1 MVSADLWPR
10 FARTPRVSLMP
21 GRATVTLKADRRLR
35 RLRSAR
41 TALQK
46 QQQGRNEMRKR
57 GMLILMALFGFALS
71 GAPVFAAEPA
81 PAVIDNERVKVF
93 DTTESIAPM
102 PDDFVA
108 ISFAEG
114 TAIFGRAGETA
125 GVPGFRT
132 IVIDLKNH
140 PVAPLANNTGYPNAY
155 PRPHIDKL
163 LENDRVIVWHYRW
176 FLNDPTPMHFHDKD
190 VVVVYL
196 ENSPLQSTEPDGKA
210 VVNEYKS
217 GDIRF
222 NKRDRTHTELVVRGS
237 ASAVITELK

>member
-1 MVSADLWPR
+1 MTPVGFPLQPADRAAGFRQLDAWPR
-10 FARTPRVSLMP
+10 
-21 GRATVTLKADRRLR
+21 RRYVEGQLR
-35 RLRSAR
+35 PTR
-41 TALQK
+41 TAIQK
-46 QQQGRNEMRKR
+46 QQKESVMR
-57 GMLILMALFGFALS
+57 GMLVLPALLLLALL
-71 GAPVFAAEPA
+71 GAPATPVAAELA
-81 PAVIDNERVKVF
+81 PAMIDNERVKVF
-93 DTTESIAPM
+93 DTTEAIAAM

-108 ISFAEG
+108 ISFDKG
-114 TAIFGRAGETA
+114 TATFGHAGETA
-125 GVPGFRT
+125 GSPGVRT

-140 PVAPLANNTGYPNAY
+140 PVALLANNTGYPNAY

-196 ENSPLQSTEPDGKA
+196 EDSPLQSTEPNGKT

>member
-1 MVSADLWPR
+1 
-10 FARTPRVSLMP
+10 
-21 GRATVTLKADRRLR
+21 
-35 RLRSAR
+35 
-41 TALQK
+41 
-46 QQQGRNEMRKR
+46 MRKR
-57 GMLILMALFGFALS
+57 GVLVLMASFGLALLS
-71 GAPVFAAEPA
+71 APASPVFAAEPA
-81 PAVIDNERVKVF
+81 SAVIDNERVKVF

-108 ISFAEG
+108 ISFADG
-114 TAIFGRAGETA
+114 TARFGRAGETA
-125 GVPGFRT
+125 GIPGVRT
-132 IVIDLKNH
+132 IVIDLKNY

-196 ENSPLQSTEPDGKA
+196 EDSPLQSTEPNGKA

-222 NKRDRTHTELVVRGS
+222 NRRDRTHTELVVRGS